1 MLGIGATFGKGKEGD
16 ENAVRNLSEKLEFSA
31 EYLPKTMIDGEPVSS
46 GRIRSL
52 IAKGAF
58 HAVKQRLGR
67 DYSIIGR
74 CDGNEFYNLS
84 LQGICL
90 PPEGIYPVRLKR
102 RSSLDLARAYVI
114 PPEQKI
120 RLDLFHETV
129 PLHDEDIEVI
139 F

>member
-1 MLGIGATFGKGKEGD
+1 MGATFGKGKEGD
-16 ENAVRNLSEKLEFSA
+16 ENAVRKLSEKLEFSV

-58 HAVKQRLGR
+58 HDVEKRLGR
-67 DYSIIGR
+67 DYSLMGR
-74 CDGNEFYNLS
+74 YQGSEFFHLP

-90 PPEGIYPVRLKR
+90 PPEGIYPVRVKR
-102 RSSLDLARAYVI
+102 KSSLDLARAYVL
-114 PPEQKI
+114 PLEQKI
-120 RLDLFHETV
+120 RLDLFHETI